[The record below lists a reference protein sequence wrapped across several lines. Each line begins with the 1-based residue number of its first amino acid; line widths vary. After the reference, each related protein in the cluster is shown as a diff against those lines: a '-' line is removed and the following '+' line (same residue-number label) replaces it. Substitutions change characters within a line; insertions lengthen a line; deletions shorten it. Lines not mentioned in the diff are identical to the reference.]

1 MAGETHVRSVLSD
14 AGAIARALG
23 SSYESRPEQARMGE
37 AVAECLEARGRLV
50 VEAGTGVGKSFAYLV
65 PAMLRAMQRGER
77 VVVATATI
85 ALQEQLIA
93 KDVPLLM
100 RVLEGQK
107 GKGNEAARHQGEGR
121 EASGHQGQSG
131 AGELDG
137 GFDLIPVLAKG
148 RGNYVS
154 LRRLKRAYERQDAL
168 LPDAESRQAL
178 HVIQNW
184 AAATRDGSL
193 STLPAL
199 DRPEVWDLARSDAD
213 NCLGRKCPT
222 YKECFYQSA
231 RRELEKANLIICNHA
246 LFFAD
251 LALRVRGA
259 AGGGGGGGG
268 GGAAGIKAI
277 LPNYD
282 HVIFDEAHNLEDA
295 ACDHFGLSLS
305 LPRVLRLLR
314 TLHHPRRQRG
324 YLHESALTLGDI
336 NVVDRAVILVGK
348 CEEACKVFFD
358 DLLDAWRAQGPSS
371 AGRVRQ
377 PDVVDNPLTPMMRQ
391 LAVCLRRIKDSLE
404 GENERMELGSFA
416 RRASEIA
423 DVAEALIAQTLGE
436 EYVYWIDVEGVRR
449 HDPGAFAQGSNNQ
462 HHSPA
467 GHDQDDEH
475 DDASVRGGGGF
486 ARRGPRVTISCAP
499 IEVSA
504 ILKKY
509 LFDPVAEVVQGEI
522 DVGTDEN
529 ESASWGDE
537 LHDEGDV
544 EGSPAGTT
552 DAPVAKRI
560 GIVLTSA
567 TLSTRVIGPDE
578 HPERAETAF
587 AHVLTNLGVNRAK
600 TMQLG
605 SPFDY
610 RRQAKVIV
618 DLGVP
623 DPKRGG
629 GGGGGGG
636 GQAGGGAGGDF
647 ISILASRIE
656 KHVRATEGGAF
667 VLFTSN
673 AVMTACAH
681 RLRDALKRRGH
692 GLWVQGMDGSR
703 QAILER
709 FVQAEDGVLF
719 GAASFWQGVDVRG
732 ERLRNVIITRL
743 PFEPPD
749 RPLVQARSERIELA
763 GGNPFMQDA
772 LPRAI
777 IRFKQGF
784 GRLIRSKTD
793 MGQVV
798 VLDPRVVTA
807 RYGRLFLEALP
818 KGVPLSV
825 IDPEGA
831 SEEFDSR

>member
-1 MAGETHVRSVLSD
+1 
-14 AGAIARALG
+14 
-23 SSYESRPEQARMGE
+23 MGE
-37 AVAECLEARGRLV
+37 AVAQCLETRGRLV

-100 RVLEGQK
+100 KVLEGQK
-107 GKGNEAARHQGEGR
+107 GKDNEASKHAVDGR
-121 EASGHQGQSG
+121 EASSPQGQSG
-131 AGELDG
+131 SGEPVG

-168 LPDAESRQAL
+168 LPDAESRHAL

-199 DRPEVWDLARSDAD
+199 DRPEVWDLARSDSD

-246 LFFAD
+246 LFFSD

-259 AGGGGGGGG
+259 AAGGGGSGGG
-268 GGAAGIKAI
+268 GGAAGVKAI

-358 DLLDAWRAQGPSS
+358 DLLDAWRAQGPAS

-377 PDVVDNPLTPMMRQ
+377 PDVVDNPLTPMMRE

-404 GENERMELGSFA
+404 GESERMELGSFA

-423 DVAEALIAQTLGE
+423 DVAEALIAQTLGD
-436 EYVYWIDVEGVRR
+436 EYVYWIDVEGMRR
-449 HDPGAFAQGSNNQ
+449 AETGAGGASGSSTQRSGGHAHD
-462 HHSPA
+462 H
-467 GHDQDDEH
+467 DDEQ
-475 DDASVRGGGGF
+475 DEGGGAGRGGGYS
-486 ARRGPRVTISCAP
+486 RRGPRVTISCAP

-522 DVGTDEN
+522 DVGTDER
-529 ESASWGDE
+529 EEPSWGDE
-537 LHDEGDV
+537 LHDAGDV

-552 DAPVAKRI
+552 DAPAAKRI

-567 TLSTRVIGPDE
+567 TLSTRVIAPDE

-629 GGGGGGG
+629 GTGGGGGG
-636 GQAGGGAGGDF
+636 DF
-647 ISILASRIE
+647 ISMLASRIE
-656 KHVRATEGGAF
+656 NHVRATEGGAF

-681 RLRDALKRRGH
+681 RLREPLRRRGH
-692 GLWVQGMDGSR
+692 GLWVQGLDGSR

-709 FVQAEDGVLF
+709 FVQSEDGVLF

-749 RPLVQARSERIELA
+749 RPLVQARGERIELA
-763 GGNPFMQDA
+763 GGNPFMQDS

-818 KGVPLSV
+818 KGVPVNV
-825 IDPEGA
+825 IDPQGF
-831 SEEFDSR
+831 SDEF

>member
-1 MAGETHVRSVLSD
+1 MAGETHVRAVLSD

-23 SSYESRPEQARMGE
+23 SSYESRPEQTHMGE
-37 AVAECLEARGRLV
+37 AVAQCLETRGRLV

-85 ALQEQLIA
+85 ALQEQLIS

-100 RVLEGQK
+100 KVLEGQR
-107 GKGNEAARHQGEGR
+107 GGGNEASRHQGAGR
-121 EASGHQGQSG
+121 EAAGHQGPAVGGESG
-131 AGELDG
+131 G
-137 GFDLIPVLAKG
+137 GLDLIPVLAKG

-154 LRRLKRAYERQDAL
+154 LRRLKRASERQDAL
-168 LPDAESRQAL
+168 LPDAESKHAL

-199 DRPEVWDLARSDAD
+199 DRPEVWDLARSDSD

-246 LFFAD
+246 LFFSD

-259 AGGGGGGGG
+259 ASGGGGG
-268 GGAAGIKAI
+268 GGAAGVKAI

-358 DLLDAWRAQGPSS
+358 DLLDAWRAQGPAS

-377 PDVVDNPLTPMMRQ
+377 PDVIDNPLTPMMRE

-423 DVAEALIAQTLGE
+423 DVAEALIAQTLGD

-449 HDPGAFAQGSNNQ
+449 AET
-462 HHSPA
+462 A
-467 GHDQDDEH
+467 GGGQSGRVETGDHDDEH
-475 DDASVRGGGGF
+475 EDGGGGGGRTGGYS
-486 ARRGPRVTISCAP
+486 RRGPRVTISCAP

-522 DVGTDEN
+522 DVGTE
-529 ESASWGDE
+529 ERAEPSWGDE
-537 LHDEGDV
+537 LHDAGDM

-552 DAPVAKRI
+552 DAPAPKRI

-567 TLSTRVIGPDE
+567 TLSTRVISADE

-629 GGGGGGG
+629 GTGGGGGG
-636 GQAGGGAGGDF
+636 SGGGGDF
-647 ISILASRIE
+647 ISMLAGRIE
-656 KHVRATEGGAF
+656 NHVRATEGGAF

-673 AVMTACAH
+673 ALMTACAH
-681 RLRDALKRRGH
+681 RLREPLRRRGH

-709 FVQAEDGVLF
+709 FVQSEDGVLF

-798 VLDPRVVTA
+798 VLDGRVMTA
-807 RYGRLFLEALP
+807 RYGRMFLEALP
-818 KGVPLSV
+818 KGVPVRV
-825 IDPEGA
+825 IDPAGDDVDVV
-831 SEEFDSR
+831 SD